1 MGSHLDRD
9 YEEVTSLRV
18 GRGPLGSSPGTTVVP
33 LLCDLR
39 PVWNLGESNP
49 QFTSFQM
56 SLICMGYL
64 FSQQNINLIY
74 QCKLNLLFTKGG
86 T

>member
-18 GRGPLGSSPGTTVVP
+18 GRGPLGGSPGTAVVL
-33 LLCDLR
+33 LLCALR
-39 PVWNLGESNP
+39 PVWNLGEYNP
-49 QFTSFQM
+49 QFIYFKR
-56 SLICMGYL
+56 SLICMGYP
-64 FSQQNINLIY
+64 FSQQNTDLIH

>member
-1 MGSHLDRD
+1 MGSHTGRD
-9 YEEVTSLRV
+9 YKEVTYLRV
-18 GRGPLGSSPGTTVVP
+18 GRGPLGSSPGTAVVP

-39 PVWNLGESNP
+39 PVWNLGVSNP
-49 QFTSFQM
+49 QSTCFKR

-64 FSQQNINLIY
+64 FSQQNIDLIH